1 MYFSLPPFTV
11 PLLVDTEVEPWRED
25 VLENKV
31 ASETNGIE
39 QEKHKAF
46 HGVKGQDR
54 QRWRI
59 SVGIEGKAGWV
70 G

>member
-39 QEKHKAF
+39 
-46 HGVKGQDR
+46 
-54 QRWRI
+54 
-59 SVGIEGKAGWV
+59 
-70 G
+70 